1 MSDIPKTLREK
12 LMLDREQLYAARASI
27 FAARLDLIA
36 GEQVTT
42 YSIGNRSRTVTAA
55 NLKDLEDALA
65 SIDRSIEEIEAMLNG
80 RAVRSTQTH
89 SYVQPAAVWWLLR

>member
-1 MSDIPKTLREK
+1 MPDIPKTLREK
-12 LMLDREQLYAARASI
+12 LMSDREQLYAARSSI

-36 GEQVTT
+36 GEQVTS

-55 NLKDLEDALA
+55 DLKDLEDSLA
-65 SIDRSIEEIEAMLNG
+65 KIDRAIDEIEAMLNG

-89 SYVQPAAVWWLLR
+89 SFVQPSAVWWMIR